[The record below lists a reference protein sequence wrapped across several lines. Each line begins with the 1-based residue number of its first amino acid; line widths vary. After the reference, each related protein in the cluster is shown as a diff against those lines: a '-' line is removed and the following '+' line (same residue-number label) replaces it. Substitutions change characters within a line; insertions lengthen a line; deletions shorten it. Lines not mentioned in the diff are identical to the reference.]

1 MLILLIVDV
10 KVYYHRAQIK
20 KYAMYLLAEWR
31 TCQELLSAPEQ
42 DFLKRYADL
51 KESHFDSTVLAAMP
65 APFNVMGEPEMG
77 MLTKLASRVSGWG
90 LPHRLCLICSDCA
103 QLGGM
108 GVRMRS
114 ERCW

>member
-1 MLILLIVDV
+1 MLLFTYVPAAS
-10 KVYYHRAQIK
+10 HRAQIK

-77 MLTKLASRVSGWG
+77 MLSEVG
-90 LPHRLCLICSDCA
+90 CLF
-103 QLGGM
+103 
-108 GVRMRS
+108 
-114 ERCW
+114 